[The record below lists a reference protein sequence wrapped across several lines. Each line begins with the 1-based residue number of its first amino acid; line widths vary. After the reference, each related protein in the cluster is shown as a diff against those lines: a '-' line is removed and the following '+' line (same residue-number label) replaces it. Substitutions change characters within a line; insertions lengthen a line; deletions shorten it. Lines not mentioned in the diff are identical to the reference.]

1 MGVRNTESNLVIGHE
16 PIEEVQRFA
25 YVCNVLS
32 DDGDVTT
39 DVNCRNSKAS
49 AVFQKM
55 RQMWPAPSISI
66 ATRIGL
72 YNAIVIPVAIYASET
87 WKTTARVTQ
96 KLNVFHQRCLRKI
109 LGVLSRRYHEW

>member
-1 MGVRNTESNLVIGHE
+1 VIGHE
-16 PIEEVQRFA
+16 PIEVQRLA
-25 YVCNVLS
+25 YLCNVLP

-39 DVNCRNSKAS
+39 DVNCRIGKAS

-66 ATRIGL
+66 ATKIWL
-72 YNAIVIPVAIYASET
+72 YNAIAISVAIYASET
-87 WKTTARVTQ
+87 WKTTARVAQ

-109 LGVLSRRYHEW
+109 LGVLSRRCRAW